1 MRRRERNAIIEI
13 VIERIRNVQRRVN
26 YTIQSIQIVEMGI
39 EMIEKIVIHVQ

>member
-13 VIERIRNVQRRVN
+13 VIERIRSVQRRVN